1 MNMQQFEKQMVQ
13 QACQR
18 LDACSF
24 TVSTVH
30 EHLIDP
36 ENSELRADLL
46 LAAEQLLA
54 EIMDLVVDLRMIT
67 WPDNQPYPGLTDP
80 TIGNE

>member
-1 MNMQQFEKQMVQ
+1 MRQFEKQMVQ
-13 QACQR
+13 QAVQR

-36 ENSELRADLL
+36 EDTELRADLL
-46 LAAEQLLA
+46 LATEQLLA
-54 EIMDLVVDLRMIT
+54 EVMDLVVDLRMIT
-67 WPDNQPYPGLTDP
+67 WPDNQPFPGTIDP
-80 TIGNE
+80 TLGNE